1 MLQRMDTT
9 TVSGLRAGCAAILCV
24 CLNHSSSAQ
33 SSEQNTFYAGRTV
46 TLMSHASGGTYDG
59 YLRLLARHMP
69 QYIEGAP
76 RMIVTHRPAGGG
88 LEVVN
93 TLGKAAPQDG
103 TTLALVSQGMFL
115 HEAIGGSGLQ
125 VSMGDLRWIGNFSQ
139 SNQVTIIWGKPE
151 VKSITDARNHQVV
164 LGASGAA
171 GGSAN
176 PPVLYN
182 SLLGTKFKIIYGYGA
197 TDTRIAV
204 ERGEVDGIG
213 SVAWAAA
220 KSFMSPLLKRPDAT
234 VLIQLGLRREPD
246 LPDVPLF
253 IDLVRDDPDKLAIAR
268 FMGLTSVI
276 ARAFAAPPGIP
287 EQRLSLLRD
296 AFQKVLMDKE
306 FRANAARANLDID
319 PMTGEE
325 VTKAVEEIAATRK
338 ATIEAV
344 KTAMSEAP
352 K

>member
-1 MLQRMDTT
+1 LYL
-9 TVSGLRAGCAAILCV
+9 S
-24 CLNHSSSAQ
+24 LNYPVSAQ
-33 SSEQNTFYAGRTV
+33 PIAQDSFYKGRTV
-46 TLMSHASGGTYDG
+46 TLMSHAAGGTYDG

-69 QYIEGAP
+69 KYIEGAP

-93 TLGKAAPQDG
+93 VLGRVAPQDG

-125 VSMGDLRWIGNFSQ
+125 VSMGDLQWIGNFSQ

-151 VKSITDARNHQVV
+151 VKSINDAKHHQVV

-171 GGSAN
+171 GGSAI

-182 SLLGTKFKIIYGYGA
+182 SLLDTKFKLIYGYGA

-213 SVAWAAA
+213 SIAWAAA
-220 KSFMSPLLKRPDAT
+220 KSFMAPLLKRPDAT
-234 VLIQLGLRREPD
+234 VLIQLGLRREAD
-246 LPDVPLF
+246 LPHVPLL
-253 IDLVRDDPDKLAIAR
+253 IDLVQDDPDKLAIAR
-268 FMGLTSVI
+268 FMALTSII
-276 ARAFAAPPGIP
+276 ARALAAPPGMP
-287 EQRLSLLRD
+287 EPRLSMLRN
-296 AFQKVLMDKE
+296 AFERVLTDPD
-306 FRANAARANLDID
+306 FRAEANRANLDLD
-319 PMTGEE
+319 PMSGEE
-325 VTKAVEEIAATRK
+325 VSKAVSELLAAPESIIAS
-338 ATIEAV
+338 V
-344 KTAMSEAP
+344 KTAMSNAP